1 MSVGWCSRRLALRY
15 AELST
20 LIEWSH
26 VMTKQKHHS
35 THPKDA
41 AQSVE
46 SAEDRLDEAL
56 EESFPASDP
65 IAVDV
70 GEAHH
75 LPVEGGHSGGKKR
88 H

>member
-1 MSVGWCSRRLALRY
+1 
-15 AELST
+15 
-20 LIEWSH
+20 
-26 VMTKQKHHS
+26 MTKQKQHAS
-35 THPKDA
+35 HPKEA
-41 AQSVE
+41 AQPAE

-70 GEAHH
+70 GEARR
-75 LPVEGGHSGGKKR
+75 LPGEEAPSEGKKR

>member
-1 MSVGWCSRRLALRY
+1 MS
-15 AELST
+15 
-20 LIEWSH
+20 
-26 VMTKQKHHS
+26 KQKQHG
-35 THPKDA
+35 THPKDV
-41 AQSVE
+41 AQPVE

-70 GEAHH
+70 TEPRH
-75 LPVEGGHSGGKKR
+75 LPAEGGHSGGKKR

>member
-1 MSVGWCSRRLALRY
+1 MA
-15 AELST
+15 T
-20 LIEWSH
+20 
-26 VMTKQKHHS
+26 QKRQVS
-35 THPKDA
+35 HPKET
-41 AQSVE
+41 AQPAE

-70 GEAHH
+70 GEPKRHSPA
-75 LPVEGGHSGGKKR
+75 EGEPSGGKKR